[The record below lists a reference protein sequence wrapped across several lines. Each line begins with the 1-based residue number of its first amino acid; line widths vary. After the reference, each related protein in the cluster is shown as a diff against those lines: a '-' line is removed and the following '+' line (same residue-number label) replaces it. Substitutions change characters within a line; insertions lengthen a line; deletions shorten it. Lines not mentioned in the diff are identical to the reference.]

1 MGDYAASGAYYMSS
15 AAQYIIAEPTTLTGS
30 IGIFG
35 MIPDVSGLM
44 KDKLGIKFDGVKTN
58 AHSDFFSTSRPFNA
72 DERAMLQSYVDRG
85 YDLFVSRVAQGR
97 KLSKARVNEIAQG
110 RVWTGEDALKIKLVD
125 KLGNLDDAVAV
136 AAKRAGLK
144 KYSTAHY
151 PVEKEWWEKILDS
164 KVEGYADAQ
173 LRNYLGEFYP
183 AFALLKN
190 ADRRDRVQARIPFN
204 PVIR

>member
-1 MGDYAASGAYYMSS
+1 
-15 AAQYIIAEPTTLTGS
+15 
-30 IGIFG
+30 
-35 MIPDVSGLM
+35 M

-72 DERAMLQSYVDRG
+72 EEKAMLQSYVDRG
-85 YDLFVSRVAQGR
+85 YDLFTTRVAQGR
-97 KLSKARVNEIAQG
+97 KISKQQVNKIAQG

-144 KYSTAHY
+144 EYHEVHY
-151 PVEKEWWEKILDS
+151 PVADS
-164 KVEGYADAQ
+164 QMQDYTDAQ
-173 LRNYLGEFYP
+173 LRSYLGELYP
-183 AFALLKN
+183 AVSLLKN
-190 ADRRDRVQARIPFN
+190 IDKRDKVQALIPFT